1 MLNLSLISPKGRG
14 FCDSPPWEGA
24 GEVVFLFPLRGNF
37 VTPRGCKKSRLI
49 FALTNAVQERMQN
62 RTCSSFAEPKPALQ
76 DHL

>member
-37 VTPRGCKKSRLI
+37 VTLRGCKKCDKISLD
-49 FALTNAVQERMQN
+49 F
-62 RTCSSFAEPKPALQ
+62 RTDKCGARANAEPSLFEFC
-76 DHL
+76 